1 MEYQGDDVILPKTNP
16 NSPYYSAVPTLSQ
29 PTEVLSRRFE
39 LWRQIIKSLVNYFK
53 AASVATNQFSIIN
66 NNIVDTISFPFFTS
80 LHKSN
85 NRGDVHMIKE
95 PLVENQKKQSFFAPF
110 GSGSIQD
117 VQILL
122 KKYHLNLAQQQIKM
136 VHELQTQIIPRLE
149 ELQKDLLSKIREIK
163 QLNGDFKNNLKEEIA
178 ISGQCLDDY
187 LTIVRKLDKGVED
200 DVTSKNDPFMLRLKL
215 ELQLK
220 QQLNQEN
227 YLEEAF
233 INLQMTGLELEKI
246 VFQEVQEAL
255 NKYSELVS
263 QEIFVMYN
271 DLINEL
277 HEGIISKKGFFEWDD
292 FITRDSGKNFLKLT
306 HDQEIPTPR
315 KISTIHY
322 PYNKSII
329 SKSIRSGSFLKKSK
343 ILKNY
348 SKSFF
353 ILTLN
358 YLHEFKSSNLLENL
372 TPLNSIKLNDC
383 ILTESTDSKF
393 QIHVKAPHSIKGH
406 NYVFKIIRDEM
417 SEHDFKKWIMD
428 LKSLTSFN
436 SFQERRSFV
445 TRKICQSGYNSG
457 SGSTA
462 GTPRLEVP
470 NPLDD
475 MNDVTKKLQELQ
487 SSLTEPR
494 LGAGTPYTHDNGSYN
509 HIIPT
514 TASGQGMNTLSTQGA
529 MPSVM
534 TSPGAKSARE
544 TPISK
549 PHENII
555 PRAASPVNQP
565 YSPQS
570 IRSTSDN
577 SRKPLTLNTTSV
589 PKVEIQEPTPIQTHR
604 PAIVLTAGDTPPKH
618 GIHNNTGDDGGDYF
632 SQPITSSSASSIHS
646 FDHVPNR
653 AATPAIGN
661 IADQHNHR
669 HIDLNQPLY
678 TLDDGSGTNDQ
689 QTSGVGTSTGA
700 GADDEE
706 LERVIDAIRP
716 LAN

>member
-1 MEYQGDDVILPKTNP
+1 
-16 NSPYYSAVPTLSQ
+16 
-29 PTEVLSRRFE
+29 
-39 LWRQIIKSLVNYFK
+39 
-53 AASVATNQFSIIN
+53 
-66 NNIVDTISFPFFTS
+66 
-80 LHKSN
+80 
-85 NRGDVHMIKE
+85 
-95 PLVENQKKQSFFAPF
+95 
-110 GSGSIQD
+110 
-117 VQILL
+117 
-122 KKYHLNLAQQQIKM
+122 
-136 VHELQTQIIPRLE
+136 
-149 ELQKDLLSKIREIK
+149 
-163 QLNGDFKNNLKEEIA
+163 
-178 ISGQCLDDY
+178 
-187 LTIVRKLDKGVED
+187 
-200 DVTSKNDPFMLRLKL
+200 
-215 ELQLK
+215 
-220 QQLNQEN
+220 
-227 YLEEAF
+227 
-233 INLQMTGLELEKI
+233 
-246 VFQEVQEAL
+246 
-255 NKYSELVS
+255 
-263 QEIFVMYN
+263 MYN

-292 FITRDSGKNFLKLT
+292 FITRDSGM
-306 HDQEIPTPR
+306 H
-315 KISTIHY
+315 
-322 PYNKSII
+322 
-329 SKSIRSGSFLKKSK
+329 
-343 ILKNY
+343 
-348 SKSFF
+348 
-353 ILTLN
+353 
-358 YLHEFKSSNLLENL
+358 
-372 TPLNSIKLNDC
+372 
-383 ILTESTDSKF
+383 
-393 QIHVKAPHSIKGH
+393 A
-406 NYVFKIIRDEM
+406 
-417 SEHDFKKWIMD
+417 
-428 LKSLTSFN
+428 
-436 SFQERRSFV
+436 
-445 TRKICQSGYNSG
+445 
-457 SGSTA
+457 A
-462 GTPRLEVP
+462 GTPKTIGGSRS
-470 NPLDD
+470 PLDD
-475 MNDVTKKLQELQ
+475 WDEWTLPKKLQELQ

-494 LGAGTPYTHDNGSYN
+494 LGGTPYTHDQRINL
-509 HIIPT
+509 IPT